1 MEMNI
6 NVTDMERVFP
16 LEGVDDGYILSRC
29 GDVTVGWELTLPAAF
44 SVDTDSYDAMLRSL
58 AAAVRS
64 LPDWWMVH
72 RQDVYL
78 ERSYRSE
85 GRTAF
90 LDEAYD
96 RHFEGRV
103 YPEGRHFLYLTMSSR
118 ASAIRPAEKCGLFGT
133 SLAKKLPTP
142 EELGEFRARS
152 EEFIAVVT
160 AGGAVSAR
168 RLTDLDLAGED
179 GRGGLIEEVMTLGTG
194 MLSDVVLTPESVR
207 VNDEGT
213 VTFII
218 SDSDC
223 VPSGLS
229 SVRRVDQMSTS
240 CSEVDL
246 SLASPV
252 GLMLLN
258 HPHICNLYI
267 VKPSQQTVLSDLGK
281 RTRHMRQFSTD
292 GANADNAA
300 GNDAFVSE
308 ANSGSLCAVY
318 AHCNVICWGRDEKE
332 RLKIRS
338 DVSAALSSMGVDAV
352 RDIHSA
358 PVIWYSSLPGAG
370 CEIGRDHLMLTEL
383 KAALAL
389 AQYESFDR
397 GMERGAIRLTDRL
410 RHIPLVLDVQKE
422 AERANLVGN
431 YNIFLDGASGTG
443 KSFTTA
449 SILYGMYTYGEH
461 VFIIDVGGSYEQVC
475 SVVREES
482 GGRDGIYNRWDRE
495 HPFSF
500 CPFMGCGN
508 WRDADGNPRRDDPS
522 LNFLISM
529 LMTLGTDRD
538 KGIILGDFEESVIV
552 GLVMEFLEWWIGLG
566 HGTVPLF
573 DDFVGWTRERLIY
586 GPGEED
592 ETLRGTMRPFMTR
605 SGVRVDETTFRGTM
619 FVEALAS
626 YALDGQF
633 GFLLNAQEPKDLFGS
648 RFTVFDVGELSSVS
662 NPKFYSLCVLCIVNA
677 FDLKMRS
684 KDIEGYKVMAIDEA
698 WKAISNETMAPYLR
712 ELWKTAR
719 KMSTSAMVIT
729 QELDDILTSDVIR
742 ETILQNSDI
751 KILMSQDGNRNT
763 FEKVSGP
770 LGLTRTDVNLVLSMA
785 GKESRSRDVFIKW
798 GSARSGVYTVEAC
811 PEQLWAFESN
821 LQKKE
826 PLLRAA
832 RVTGSMLSAIRMMAD
847 NNTLP

>member
-1 MEMNI
+1 MEI
-6 NVTDMERVFP
+6 NRRIAELESVFP
-16 LEGVDDGYILSRC
+16 LAGVDDGYILSRS
-29 GDVTVGWELTLPAAF
+29 GDVTVGWELTLPTAF
-44 SVDTDSYDAMLRSL
+44 TVDRASYDAMLRSM
-58 AAAVRS
+58 ASAIRA
-64 LPDWWMVH
+64 LPDWTMVH
-72 RQDVYL
+72 RQDIYL
-78 ERSYRSE
+78 DKTYKAKD
-85 GRTAF
+85 RTAF
-90 LDEAYD
+90 LDSAYE
-96 RHFEGRV
+96 RHFDGRH
-103 YPEGRHFLYLTMSSR
+103 YLEGRHYLYLTFAGKSSSLR
-118 ASAIRPAEKCGLFGT
+118 ATFSSGLFGT
-133 SLAKKLPTP
+133 SMPRNLASPKDLV
-142 EELGEFRARS
+142 EFRARS
-152 EEFIAVVT
+152 EEFIAVAT
-160 AGGAVSAR
+160 AGGLARAR
-168 RLTDLDLAGED
+168 RLTDEDLIGPD
-179 GRGGLIEEVMTLGTG
+179 GRGGLIEQVMTLGTG
-194 MLSDVVLTPESVR
+194 MLSDVALTPESVR

-292 GANADNAA
+292 GANADNAD

-529 LMTLGTDRD
+529 LMTLGTDRE

-552 GLVMEFLEWWIGLG
+552 GLVMDFLEWWTASATAPFPSSTTSSAG
-566 HGTVPLF
+566 HARGSSTVP
-573 DDFVGWTRERLIY
+573 GRR
-586 GPGEED
+586 
-592 ETLRGTMRPFMTR
+592 
-605 SGVRVDETTFRGTM
+605 TTPCG
-619 FVEALAS
+619 
-626 YALDGQF
+626 
-633 GFLLNAQEPKDLFGS
+633 
-648 RFTVFDVGELSSVS
+648 
-662 NPKFYSLCVLCIVNA
+662 
-677 FDLKMRS
+677 
-684 KDIEGYKVMAIDEA
+684 
-698 WKAISNETMAPYLR
+698 
-712 ELWKTAR
+712 AR
-719 KMSTSAMVIT
+719 C
-729 QELDDILTSDVIR
+729 
-742 ETILQNSDI
+742 
-751 KILMSQDGNRNT
+751 
-763 FEKVSGP
+763 
-770 LGLTRTDVNLVLSMA
+770 
-785 GKESRSRDVFIKW
+785 
-798 GSARSGVYTVEAC
+798 ARS
-811 PEQLWAFESN
+811 
-821 LQKKE
+821 
-826 PLLRAA
+826 
-832 RVTGSMLSAIRMMAD
+832 
-847 NNTLP
+847 